1 MKIHKESMVI
11 LMPKF
16 KTYPLESISTD
27 EALDKQFKLVDTMTR
42 HFEGNELLSRG
53 DLGVVPGLNQPRYTK
68 KVEEVLADF
77 FGTEAAMLVRGSGT
91 AANRLALHSVLKPGD
106 TLLVHQAPIY
116 PTTKVSI
123 ESMGINTKEIDFN
136 NIENQAMP
144 KDISGIL
151 IQYTRQ
157 QPEDSYSMEHVI
169 SYLSS
174 KYPNVPI
181 ITDDNYAVMKVHK
194 IGVELG
200 AALSCFSTFKL
211 LGPEGIGCIVG
222 NKKEL
227 DKLRQENYSGGS
239 QVQGHEALDVLR
251 GLTYA
256 PVVLANQAR
265 VVNELVE
272 RLNNNEIPEI
282 ASAYVANAQSKVLLV
297 EFKKPIAQEVL
308 NHTNSLGAAPNPVG
322 AESKYEMVPMFYR
335 VSGTFKEYD
344 PELLKTTIRINPYRC
359 GAKTIVRILKKSIG
373 KVVNE

>member
-1 MKIHKESMVI
+1 
-11 LMPKF
+11 MPKF

-27 EALDKQFKLVDTMTR
+27 EALDKQFELVDTMTR
-42 HFEGNELLSRG
+42 HFEGNELLSQG

-91 AANRLALHSVLKPGD
+91 AAIRMALHSVLKPGD

-123 ESMGINTKEIDFN
+123 DSMGIKTVAIDYN
-136 NIENQAMP
+136 NIQSQSIPAN
-144 KDISGIL
+144 ISGIL

-157 QPEDSYSMEHVI
+157 QPEDSYSMEDVI
-169 SYLSS
+169 SYLKN
-174 KYPNVPI
+174 KYPKVPI

-200 AALSCFSTFKL
+200 ATLSCFSTFKL

-222 NKKEL
+222 DKKEIDL
-227 DKLRQENYSGGS
+227 LRQENYSGGS

-256 PVVLANQAR
+256 PVALANQAR

-272 RLNNNEIPEI
+272 RLNSNEIPEI
-282 ASAYVANAQSKVLLV
+282 ESAYVANAQSKVLLV
-297 EFKKPIAQEVL
+297 EFKRPIAQEIL
-308 NHTNSLGAAPNPVG
+308 KYTNSLGAAPNPVG
-322 AESKYEMVPMFYR
+322 AESKYEIVPMFYR

-344 PELLKTTIRINPYRC
+344 SDLLKTTIRINPYRC
-359 GAKTIVRILKKSIG
+359 GAKTIIRILKDSIG
-373 KVVNE
+373 KAVKE

>member
-1 MKIHKESMVI
+1 MVI
-11 LMPKF
+11 PMPKF
-16 KTYPLESISTD
+16 RTYPLESISTD

-91 AANRLALHSVLKPGD
+91 AAIRLALHSVLKPGEKI
-106 TLLVHQAPIY
+106 LVHKAPIY

-123 ESMGINTKEIDFN
+123 DSMGIKTVAIDYN
-136 NIENQAMP
+136 NIEKEELPMG
-144 KDISGIL
+144 ISAIL

-157 QPEDSYSMEHVI
+157 QPEDSYSMEKVI
-169 SYLSS
+169 SYLKG
-174 KYPNVPI
+174 KYPNIPI
-181 ITDDNYAVMKVHK
+181 VTDDNYAVMKVHK

-200 AALSCFSTFKL
+200 ASLSCFSTFKL

-222 NKKEL
+222 DRNEL
-227 DKLRQENYSGGS
+227 NRLRVENYSGGS

-256 PVVLANQAR
+256 PVALANQAR
-265 VVNELVE
+265 VVNELVK
-272 RLNNNEIPEI
+272 RLNNNEVSGVS
-282 ASAYVANAQSKVLLV
+282 SAYVANAQSKVLLV

-308 NHTNSLGAAPNPVG
+308 KYTNSLGAAPNPVG
-322 AESKYEMVPMFYR
+322 AESKYEIVPMFYR

-359 GAKTIVRILKKSIG
+359 GADTIVRILKNGIG
-373 KVVNE
+373 KVVK

>member
-1 MKIHKESMVI
+1 
-11 LMPKF
+11 MPKF